1 MEEKMLN
8 NKISNNPLKDIL
20 ADLQLFQQTNYC
32 YNYIKNK
39 YPNGEEAKILYSSKV
54 ASACF
59 RQANEFIISAQNA
72 NLSTNP
78 LLYSYALNNFVK
90 GMAYLLYLDEEMLKY
105 FKDHGFY
112 ISDDNIKK
120 NILETNITLKQCGVP
135 TFILRLYNNIILKKQ
150 EISFELLLSQIPEIS
165 SIFNKTT
172 LKMSNVAKKVPNT
185 KGEFEMYCRDF
196 KQIEPKKEI
205 SEEYGIHGTYD
216 NRTHILHIGFNM
228 KGKEKIEHDDTIKNN
243 LFYNDYLILPNK
255 FENGIYSLNLM
266 FYCYLLIMSYG
277 MLVRYNAHK
286 WENFIDPKISKE
298 STLIAMSVDVCV
310 TDFLTLLHQKLL
322 GYTYIESKYNDYN
335 VKKVIQDSTHQIMN
349 NIASE
354 ITHYNLQYGKHYPL
368 PWPKKMQ

>member
-8 NKISNNPLKDIL
+8 TKLSNNPLKDIL

-39 YPNGEEAKILYSSKV
+39 YPDCEENQILYSSEV

-78 LLYSYALNNFVK
+78 LLYSYALNNFAK
-90 GMAYLLYLDEEMLKY
+90 GMAYLLYVDEEILKY
-105 FKDHGFY
+105 FKEHGFY
-112 ISDDNIKK
+112 ISDDNIKD
-120 NILETNITLKQCGVP
+120 NILETNITIKQSGVP
-135 TFILRLYNNIILKKQ
+135 SFILKLFNNTIIQKQ

-165 SIFNKTT
+165 DIFYKTT
-172 LKMSNVAKKVPNT
+172 LKMSNIAKKTPNT
-185 KGEFEMYCRDF
+185 KNEFQMYSEKIEDIKEREDIF
-196 KQIEPKKEI
+196 K
-205 SEEYGIHGTYD
+205 EYGIIGNYNLTNQTFYF
-216 NRTHILHIGFNM
+216 GFNL
-228 KGKEKIEHDDTIKNN
+228 KGQEKIEKDVIKNN
-243 LFYNDYLILPNK
+243 LFYKEYLILPNK
-255 FENGIYSLNLM
+255 FIDGIYTINLM

-310 TDFLTLLHQKLL
+310 NNFLTLLHQKLL
-322 GYTYIESKYNDYN
+322 GYTYIEDKYNDYN
-335 VKKVIQDSTHQIMN
+335 VKKVIRDSTPQIMN
-349 NIASE
+349 NITSE
-354 ITHYNLQYGKHYPL
+354 IIHYNLQYNEHYPL
-368 PWPKKMQ
+368 PWPQKMR